1 VTAEFDIE
9 ASGLLDGLDGDARE
23 QRAELIPWLLDRGV
37 TVDQIVNSYQPML
50 IASNRFLGDDGA
62 RYSARQ
68 ISEAGGIDLDLLQ
81 RVQRAAGLPRFEDPD
96 TPMYNNVDRDAARY
110 ASQFM
115 ELGFTDD
122 QIVLVVQVLTEGL
135 TRAAEVMRYAALESV
150 SAPGATELQIAKRSE
165 ALMSNTAP
173 LLGPLITNM
182 LQLQLLHMMET
193 EAVTASERAEGIQ
206 LPGARE
212 VTIAF
217 ADLVGFTKLGEVVAP
232 EDLERLAHQLTDLAR
247 EVAEPPVRYVKSIGD
262 EVMLVSSD
270 AAAMLDAVLD
280 LVDAT
285 EAVEDFPRLRVG
297 LATGQAVSRAGDW
310 FGGAVNLASRVT
322 SASRPGAVLVA
333 ESAKEAIDSAFGEQ
347 RFTWSFAGARR
358 LKNIRDDVKLFR
370 ARRAEQE

>member
-1 VTAEFDIE
+1 MTDSDERYE
-9 ASGLLDGLDGDARE
+9 GLLDGLEGDARA
-23 QRAELIPWLLDRGV
+23 QRAELIPWLLERGI
-37 TVDQIVNSYQPML
+37 TVEQIASAYQPML
-50 IASNRFLGDDGA
+50 MASNRFLGDDGV
-62 RYSARQ
+62 RYSARE

-81 RVQRAAGLPRFEDPD
+81 RVQRAAGLPRFDDPD
-96 TPMYNNVDRDAARY
+96 APMYNGVDRDAARH
-110 ASQFM
+110 AHQFM
-115 ELGFTDD
+115 ELGFTED

-135 TRAAEVMRYAALESV
+135 SRAAEVMRTAALQAV
-150 SAPGATELQIAKRSE
+150 SERGASELEIAQRSE
-165 ALMSNTAP
+165 ALLRNTAP

-206 LPGARE
+206 MPGARE

-232 EDLERLAHQLTDLAR
+232 EDLERLAHRLTDLAR
-247 EVAEPPVRYVKSIGD
+247 DVAEPPVRYVKSIGD
-262 EVMLVSSD
+262 EVMLVSTD
-270 AAAMLDAVLD
+270 AGAMLDAVL
-280 LVDAT
+280 LLIDAT
-285 EAVEDFPRLRVG
+285 EAIEDFPRLRVG

-333 ESAKEAIDSAFGEQ
+333 ESARDAIGDEE

-358 LKNIRDDVKLFR
+358 LKNIKDDVKLFR
-370 ARRAEQE
+370 ARRADTTS

>member
-1 VTAEFDIE
+1 MDLD
-9 ASGLLDGLDGDARE
+9 GLLDGLDDDARA
-23 QRAELIPWLLDRGV
+23 QRAELIPWLLERGV
-37 TVDQIVNSYQPML
+37 TVEQIADAYQPML
-50 IASNRFLGDDGA
+50 IASNRFLGDDGT
-62 RYSARQ
+62 RFSARQ
-68 ISEAGGIDLDLLQ
+68 ISEEGGLDLDLLQ

-96 TPMYNNVDRDAARY
+96 APMYNSVDRDAACHARR
-110 ASQFM
+110 FLD
-115 ELGFTDD
+115 LGFTPD
-122 QIVLVVQVLTEGL
+122 QIVLVVQVVTEGL
-135 TRAAEVMRYAALESV
+135 TRAAEVMRFAALEATSEV
-150 SAPGATELQIAKRSE
+150 GATELEIAKRSE
-165 ALMSNTAP
+165 ALMRDTAP

-182 LQLQLLHMMET
+182 LQIQLLHMMET

-247 EVAEPPVRYVKSIGD
+247 DVAEPPVRYVKSIGD

-270 AAAMLDAVLD
+270 AGAMLDAMLA

-297 LATGQAVSRAGDW
+297 LATGRAVSRAGDW

-333 ESAKEAIDSAFGEQ
+333 ESARDAVGDEQ

-358 LKNIRDDVKLFR
+358 LKNIKDDVKLFR
-370 ARRAEQE
+370 ARRADPEDA